1 MNRPFEDDLDKLR
14 TRLIRMG
21 SLVEEQV
28 EFALRALREGNQE
41 LARIV
46 VERDD
51 KVDKLDLKIDKQCQR
66 IFALNQPVASDLR
79 LLLAALKINNELE
92 RIGDMATNVASVV
105 IVTPNAVQLANQIDL
120 HRIASAAYMMLKSS
134 LDAFI
139 NNDPDLAAHILPSDN
154 TVDQLYEILRVDLIE
169 VMKEDSLLVE
179 DGAALLLAL
188 YDLERMADHATNI
201 AENVIFLTQAKLV
214 RHRSVNEE
222 GIDLLGD
229 LSE

>member
-1 MNRPFEDDLDKLR
+1 MNRPFEEDLDKLR

-28 EFALRALREGNQE
+28 EFAMRALSEGNLE

-92 RIGDMATNVASVV
+92 RIGDVAAELAGMV
-105 IVTPNAVQLANQIDL
+105 IREPDIVPLANDIGLD
-120 HRIASAAYMMLKSS
+120 RIANAAYIMIKGS

-139 NNDPDLAAHILPSDN
+139 NNDPDLARHILPTDS
-154 TVDQLYEILRVDLIE
+154 TVDSMYVELRSVLT
-169 VMKEDSLLVE
+169 S
-179 DGAALLLAL
+179 
-188 YDLERMADHATNI
+188 RMAADTSTIQAGSNLVIALHNIERLGDHATNI
-201 AENVIFLTQAKLV
+201 AENVIFLVQAKLV
-214 RHRSVNEE
+214 RHRAVS
-222 GIDLLGD
+222 DASD
-229 LSE
+229 MSEASDS